1 MMDPGG
7 VLPGLSALSALTDSL
22 TQAGV
27 TSGAPIADAYRHFS
41 VRPAAGVTTRVYS
54 AGSGSTHGAP
64 AGGDGV
70 NGAGAA
76 GSGIWLSTTPPLRDM
91 SSARDADS
99 SRPKPER

>member
-1 MMDPGG
+1 M
-7 VLPGLSALSALTDSL
+7 
-22 TQAGV
+22 
-27 TSGAPIADAYRHFS
+27 
-41 VRPAAGVTTRVYS
+41 YS
-54 AGSGSTHGAP
+54 AGSGSVHGAP

-70 NGAGAA
+70 NGAGAV